1 MNNTIAQIVICK
13 DIISEKNIELVD
25 PILMLEVPFLPTVY
39 SFKIFVNFY
48 SEKLN
53 DGKEH
58 SIRVSCLNKDTE
70 ELIIDSEGPT
80 IIPTEKFHLGMHVN
94 EIILKNKGTYE
105 VLVYIDGEKIS
116 SQSFEIKVSK
126 QNEEGDYNE

>member
-25 PILMLEVPFLPTVY
+25 PIIMLEVPFLPTVY

-48 SEKLN
+48 SEMLN
-53 DGKEH
+53 DGEEH
-58 SIRVSCLNKDTE
+58 LIRISCLNKDTE

-80 IIPTEKFHLGMHVN
+80 VIPTEKFHLGMNVD

-105 VLVYIDGEKIS
+105 VLVYIDGEIIS
-116 SQSFEIKVSK
+116 SQTFGIKVSK